1 MRHSGRI
8 SNRGRAQMSDKR
20 LDSWKEIATYL
31 DRHVTTVRRW
41 ERYEGLP
48 VHRHVHAKLGSI
60 YAYVHELDSW
70 FASRRR
76 DPMPT
81 EAEPRPAVETDK
93 LPPPPSI
100 ASLER
105 PIALVGRETEL
116 QTLEGLW
123 DLATRERQQVAL
135 ISGPTGIGK
144 TSLAHEFA
152 RRVASRATVL
162 AGRCDREGLAPFA
175 PFIAILQWLV
185 RTTPLPILRRHV
197 TDLDGLGELAQ
208 LVPEL
213 TTRIRLATDDP
224 AATLEGHRYRMF
236 EACALLLRATSRSG
250 PVLLV
255 IDDVQWADR
264 GSLLL
269 LRHLVRSTRE
279 AAVCIVLNYRDDEI
293 NRTPNATDILED
305 IVREDS
311 VTRIALTA
319 LTEDDVRAVTSRST
333 SSRARRWAS

>member
-1 MRHSGRI
+1 V
-8 SNRGRAQMSDKR
+8 RA
-20 LDSWKEIATYL
+20 
-31 DRHVTTVRRW
+31 
-41 ERYEGLP
+41 
-48 VHRHVHAKLGSI
+48 
-60 YAYVHELDSW
+60 
-70 FASRRR
+70 
-76 DPMPT
+76 
-81 EAEPRPAVETDK
+81 
-93 LPPPPSI
+93 
-100 ASLER
+100 
-105 PIALVGRETEL
+105 
-116 QTLEGLW
+116 
-123 DLATRERQQVAL
+123 
-135 ISGPTGIGK
+135 
-144 TSLAHEFA
+144 
-152 RRVASRATVL
+152 
-162 AGRCDREGLAPFA
+162 
-175 PFIAILQWLV
+175 
-185 RTTPLPILRRHV
+185 TPLPILRRHV
-197 TDLDGLGELAQ
+197 IDLDGLGELAQ